1 MSHTVHD
8 QAISLRVTREMPA
21 TPEEVFAAYTEPEA
35 QRLWLT
41 QLGPD
46 EGEVRT
52 AVDLRVGG
60 VWEATFHPNPAVLV
74 HDIFTFV
81 EIDRPHRVVTRC
93 TGESTAEGRVTASP
107 ETLIALRL
115 EPSGAGTEGGGERTD
130 HLAERRDRQQPAGAP
145 AGGRRTRGVGPEAV
159 DERAPPE
166 PPHLGEEERGAGPEG
181 ETAQEEQPHSKNTR
195 SSSGRRMIWPAH
207 TQQAAVIAMPATT
220 STWPSGVP

>member
-41 QLGPD
+41 QRGPD

-81 EIDRPHRVVTRC
+81 EIDRPHRVVTRY
-93 TGESTAEGRVTASP
+93 TGESTVEGRVTASP
-107 ETLIALRL
+107 ETLIVLRL
-115 EPSGAGTEGGGERTD
+115 APTDAGTLVTVEQTGFPDTPTRDFFETVAWPGALDRIAAY
-130 HLAERRDRQQPAGAP
+130 LA
-145 AGGRRTRGVGPEAV
+145 GRRSV
-159 DERAPPE
+159 
-166 PPHLGEEERGAGPEG
+166 
-181 ETAQEEQPHSKNTR
+181 
-195 SSSGRRMIWPAH
+195 
-207 TQQAAVIAMPATT
+207 
-220 STWPSGVP
+220 